1 MAEDCWLWFRELSIS
16 IDNDLF
22 VFLESPRSI
31 AADLLGSALDVTIA
45 RWRYVIREQNK
56 NQLQFLNICTGV
68 GEMHPTTR
76 VFVKTVRI

>member
-56 NQLQFLNICTGV
+56 NQLQFLNIRTG
-68 GEMHPTTR
+68 GKMHPTTR